1 MSKIGCNARYS
12 DQNKDKSYWIWGIS
26 TNVWVPYALRAIKK
40 LGSGWRLFGNNLPY
54 LCLSGDAVSAYD
66 LPDGVDLLEVGE
78 LRHHVLDG
86 AAGGNCIKISFPGKS
101 ILRDYF
107 QQNGTSQ
114 RPFLF
119 LRISFPGRPIS
130 IQFIPAVGRWG
141 PPWSRASARSAP
153 PSRPTW
159 GNGEM

>member
-1 MSKIGCNARYS
+1 M
-12 DQNKDKSYWIWGIS
+12 
-26 TNVWVPYALRAIKK
+26 
-40 LGSGWRLFGNNLPY
+40 PY

-107 QQNGTSQ
+107 QQNTTSQ
-114 RPFLF
+114 RPFF
-119 LRISFPGRPIS
+119 PVLRFRFPGRPIF
-130 IQFIPAVGRWG
+130 IQFIPGVHVEQLVQVLVVAADLQVVV
-141 PPWSRASARSAP
+141 PPHHTLSRVELQFRVWVRAESI
-153 PSRPTW
+153 PTLENRESI
-159 GNGEM
+159 GIMKEM